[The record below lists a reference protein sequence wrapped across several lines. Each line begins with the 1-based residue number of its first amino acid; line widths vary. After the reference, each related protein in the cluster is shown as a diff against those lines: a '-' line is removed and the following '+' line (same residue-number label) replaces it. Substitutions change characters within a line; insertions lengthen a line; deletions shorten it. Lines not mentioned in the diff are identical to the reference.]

1 MRFVNSH
8 RYLGSGDA
16 PVAFLYDDS
25 VGSYSLR
32 VLPTSVTWTQALLS
46 VKGSNG
52 VTDVFPNASGTID
65 GTSLTT
71 SGDTLDVWN
80 SSGTSN
86 IIVKSWYAQNN
97 SNTIDSS
104 KTLTSSSDSVSPT
117 LWTLAQG
124 FNYQDGR
131 ISLLFDGSDVLISNT
146 ANSALSSPTSLTITG
161 VVTNTLAAS
170 AGEFFKTGIIVS
182 SLRMS
187 NNTTS
192 AKKTVGFAPYQLDS
206 INTET
211 ATSQRITIF
220 YLDGTTRYLAMNGVA
235 QDTSTSVSS
244 WVNTEISIGSGF
256 TGNIQELT
264 ISDEYYTNT
273 LTDLTSEIN
282 TYYQTY

>member
-32 VLPTSVTWTQALLS
+32 VLPTSVTWTQALIS

-71 SGDTLDVWN
+71 GGDTFDVWN
-80 SSGTSN
+80 AGGISDV
-86 IIVKSWYAQNN
+86 IVGSWYGQNN
-97 SNTIDSS
+97 SNTIDST
-104 KTLTSSSDSVSPT
+104 KTLTSSSNSTSPT
-117 LWTLAQG
+117 LWTLAKG
-124 FNYQDGR
+124 FNYQDGKVAL
-131 ISLLFDGSDVLISNT
+131 SFDGSDVLISNT

-187 NNTTS
+187 NNTTTS
-192 AKKTVGFAPYQLDS
+192 KKTVGFAPSQLDT
-206 INTET
+206 INSET
-211 ATSQRITIF
+211 NISQRITIF
-220 YLDGTTRYLAMNGVA
+220 YLDGTTRYLAMDGVA

-244 WVNTEISIGSGF
+244 WVNTEVSIGSGF

-273 LTDLTSEIN
+273 LTDLSSEIN